1 MEELQYLTFY
11 LGDEVFAL
19 DVLKI
24 KEIIP
29 YGEITSIPLMQ
40 PFLKGIM
47 NIRGSVVPIVDLPK
61 RVELDVDLYTKQLSI
76 IIVSIDYENE
86 LSNVGIMVSRVDKV
100 FSEEIS
106 KLESS
111 PAFGSS
117 IKKEWVKNIAKV
129 EDEFIPILDIDKV
142 LNLEDLS
149 KTFQEI

>member
-47 NIRGSVVPIVDLPK
+47 NIRGNVVPIVDLPK
-61 RVELDVDLYTKQLSI
+61 RVDLDVDLYTKQLSI

-86 LSNVGIMVSRVDKV
+86 LSDVGIMVSRVDKV

-106 KLESS
+106 ELESS
-111 PAFGSS
+111 PAFGSN

-129 EDEFIPILDIDKV
+129 EDEFIPILDIEKI

-149 KTFQEI
+149 KTFQEM

>member
-106 KLESS
+106 ELESS
-111 PAFGSS
+111 PAFGSN
-117 IKKEWVKNIAKV
+117 IKKEWVKSIAKV
-129 EDEFIPILDIDKV
+129 EDEFIPILDIEIICSPV
-142 LNLEDLS
+142 FSFL
-149 KTFQEI
+149 TFSIS

>member
-61 RVELDVDLYTKQLSI
+61 RVDLDVDLYTKQLSI
-76 IIVSIDYENE
+76 IIVSIEYENE
-86 LSNVGIMVSRVDKV
+86 LSDVGIMVSRVDKV

-106 KLESS
+106 ELESS
-111 PAFGSS
+111 PAFGSN

-129 EDEFIPILDIDKV
+129 EDEFIPILDIEKI